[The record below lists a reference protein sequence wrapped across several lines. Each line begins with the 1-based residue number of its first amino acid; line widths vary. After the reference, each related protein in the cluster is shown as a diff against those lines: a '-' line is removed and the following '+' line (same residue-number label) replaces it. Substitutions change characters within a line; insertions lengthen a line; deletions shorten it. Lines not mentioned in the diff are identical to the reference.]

1 MKTILLAVLLLAAPA
16 FARHD
21 RDDDDD
27 DYEHEEQQQ
36 YAPQYG
42 QQQYAPPD
50 QGPTYD
56 DFRNDSELS
65 WNGEWIDTP
74 EYGTVWRPTRVSD
87 SWQPYSYG
95 RWAWTNA
102 GWAWVSEEPFGWA
115 VYHYGRWAYSPAGW
129 LWIPGRIWAPAWVSW
144 RWGDGYAGWCPLGPR
159 RYVYEQPAQWVF
171 VRKQHFLE
179 PVRSNIA
186 PRAFGQSMPTPG
198 GRGPFA
204 GPPIHAVE
212 QATGR
217 TVHPLAVTDAPAPH
231 AAQATSGSV
240 GFYRPRTAPV
250 AIPAPQGQGQPQRF
264 GGQPRAQ
271 QSEPRGQQNEPR
283 GQQAGPHAQQAEPHA
298 QPQEQGGRP
307 THPFYFGGV
316 PAPRQGAQQRPAP
329 APRAGAAPH
338 AAPSTSG
345 QAEPHAKER

>member
-1 MKTILLAVLLLAAPA
+1 MKIILIAALLLAAPA
-16 FARHD
+16 FAGHD

-27 DYEHEEQQQ
+27 EEYQQV
-36 YAPQYG
+36 
-42 QQQYAPPD
+42 QQDYAPPD

-87 SWQPYSYG
+87 SWQPYEYG

-129 LWIPGRIWAPAWVSW
+129 LWIPGRVWAPAWVSW

-159 RYVYEQPAQWVF
+159 RYVYDQPAQWVF

-179 PVRSNIA
+179 PVRSNVA
-186 PRAFGQSMPTPG
+186 PRAFGQSMPAPG
-198 GRGPFA
+198 GRGPIA
-204 GPPIHAVE
+204 GPPVHAVE

-250 AIPAPQGQGQPQRF
+250 AIPSRERGPQRM
-264 GGQPRAQ
+264 GGQQQEPRAQ
-271 QSEPRGQQNEPR
+271 QQEPRAQQQEPR
-283 GQQAGPHAQQAEPHA
+283 AQQAGPHGPQAVPHA
-298 QPQEQGGRP
+298 QEQGERP
-307 THPFYFGGV
+307 SHPIYFGGV
-316 PAPRQGAQQRPAP
+316 PAPRQGGQQRPAP
-329 APRAGAAPH
+329 APRAGVTPH
-338 AAPSTSG
+338 AAPPATG
-345 QAEPHAKER
+345 QAEPHAK